1 VEDQDDGQEDGVPAD
16 HRTDHLGEVRPSVSF
31 GGRPS
36 RDRTSPSGH
45 DHRDEGDVRGNEWWK
60 DLTQHGV

>member
-1 VEDQDDGQEDGVPAD
+1 VEDQDDREEDGVPAD

-36 RDRTSPSGH
+36 RDRTSPSDH
-45 DHRDEGDVRGNEWWK
+45 DHRDEGDVRGDERGQ
-60 DLTQHGV
+60 DLSQHSV